1 MAGEYGIAV
10 GINQGLQSVNQGM
23 MNVETIR
30 NNRETMRQN
39 AEKHQA
45 SIQTQQVTQ
54 DQSKLQIQELQMKL
68 QEFEKIKAK
77 EDAYNAFNAYEET
90 GETKYLNFAVEKNP
104 LLKSIYTNNNVV
116 TTSSVKDLSAE
127 KLLELGYDEN
137 NYTRPIVV
145 TKTDGSQEIQDL
157 TGTYATTGYLKE
169 MRKNKFEDLV
179 MQIKEKQAKT
189 IAAQADVTIATSEL
203 NTNLV
208 QDLNSKVE
216 SGEIT
221 TEQAWSMLNN
231 KGKSANSAK
240 SEMTPFSIKEA
251 EYFGNLK
258 TKIASGI
265 ATPEETATYNSWL
278 TKVGG
283 SGAAMSEKVSGDLNK
298 LQNNG
303 IDLISPDFNLE
314 SLDGKDKAEATTAIR
329 NLENTTAGKKLVN
342 NIAAKLGNGL
352 GAVKATAD
360 KLESLVTDKNV
371 STAIVKEQINQVKSY
386 LPEALTEMSDS
397 DLNDAEFRQAYL
409 SAASVF
415 LKLQSGL
422 TVSEAEAARFATS
435 FGTLNKN
442 TKVNMIGLKTKLDE
456 VIADYESNSVLEPT
470 LYNAKYRKPIEA
482 MKQTS
487 KNLESFVNKP
497 VPKSTSNYL
506 DGQKA
511 TNPSTGE
518 VLTFR
523 AGKGWVKE

>member
-45 SIQTQQVTQ
+45 SMQTQQVTQ

-90 GETKYLNFAVEKNP
+90 GEAKYLNFAVEKNP

-137 NYTRPIVV
+137 KYIRPIVV
-145 TKTDGSQEIQDL
+145 TKTDGRQEIQDL

-179 MQIKEKQAKT
+179 MQIKEKQART
-189 IAAQADVTIATSEL
+189 IAAQSDVTIATSEL

-221 TEQAWSMLNN
+221 SEQAWSMLNN
-231 KGKSANSAK
+231 KGKSAKA
-240 SEMTPFSIKEA
+240 EMKPSSIQEA

-278 TKVGG
+278 TKEGG
-283 SGAAMSEKVSGDLNK
+283 SGAAMSEKVSGDLGK
-298 LQNNG
+298 LQTKG
-303 IDLISPDFNLE
+303 IDLTSPDFNLE

-342 NIAAKLGNGL
+342 NIAAKLGNGV
-352 GAVKATAD
+352 GAVKATAET
-360 KLESLVTDKNV
+360 LANLVTKDNV
-371 STAIVKEQINQVKSY
+371 STAVVKEQINQVKSY
-386 LPEALTEMSDS
+386 LPNELKDMTDV
-397 DLNDAEFRQAYL
+397 DLKDAEFRQAYL

-442 TKVNMIGLKTKLDE
+442 TKVNMIGLKTKLEE

-470 LYNAKYRKPIEA
+470 LYNAKYKAPIE
-482 MKQTS
+482 KIKSISTQ
-487 KNLESFVNKP
+487 LEQYIDTPTKS
-497 VPKSTSNYL
+497 KSTSNYL

-511 TNPSTGE
+511 TNPNTGE

-523 AGKGWVKE
+523 SGKGWVKE